1 MNLRFFNSLLRK
13 QDNID
18 EIKRCLRD
26 ATSTATNPK
35 ITEELLKEFA
45 LDGDHLVH
53 KPSQRT
59 VVDTGD
65 VDEILKQEY
74 DDLSKSAGLGV
85 GKFYELVSDL
95 YLNISVNAVKR
106 FLKNQPAYQLT
117 KPFKKQ
123 VNKPL
128 LATHKNQKWMI
139 DLIDMSRY
147 SGFNN
152 NHVYILTCV
161 DVFTRYLFTAALKKK
176 EAADVAAAMRRFIE
190 EAEDSP
196 QVCISDNGLEFRGEL
211 SELFKDK
218 GVKQIFTRSY
228 SPESNG
234 LVEGINKIVRGKLA
248 DVMVRK
254 KSRNWTEH
262 LRTITDSWNQTKH
275 SGMEHDPAFL
285 FLSADD
291 EVEEERKAAREHMEK
306 KAIKKVMK
314 TKSQQFQVGD
324 VVRYLIATRSSELRK
339 QQKTSR
345 VSNLKWAPVKWTPE
359 LYRIKGIVQVR
370 DSDAP
375 KQKTQYTLENM
386 NGRALGAGKR
396 FFANQLQLVAKAG
409 KRIPDGMD
417 MDPDLARQLNRL
429 GDEAQPQPA
438 PRQRQPRQQPPPI
451 PQPPRRGSRQRQ
463 APQRPMQ
470 DSYVYEN

>member
-1 MNLRFFNSLLRK
+1 
-13 QDNID
+13 
-18 EIKRCLRD
+18 
-26 ATSTATNPK
+26 
-35 ITEELLKEFA
+35 
-45 LDGDHLVH
+45 
-53 KPSQRT
+53 
-59 VVDTGD
+59 
-65 VDEILKQEY
+65 
-74 DDLSKSAGLGV
+74 
-85 GKFYELVSDL
+85 
-95 YLNISVNAVKR
+95 
-106 FLKNQPAYQLT
+106 
-117 KPFKKQ
+117 
-123 VNKPL
+123 
-128 LATHKNQKWMI
+128 
-139 DLIDMSRY
+139 
-147 SGFNN
+147 
-152 NHVYILTCV
+152 
-161 DVFTRYLFTAALKKK
+161 
-176 EAADVAAAMRRFIE
+176 
-190 EAEDSP
+190 
-196 QVCISDNGLEFRGEL
+196 
-211 SELFKDK
+211 
-218 GVKQIFTRSY
+218 
-228 SPESNG
+228 
-234 LVEGINKIVRGKLA
+234 
-248 DVMVRK
+248 
-254 KSRNWTEH
+254 
-262 LRTITDSWNQTKH
+262 
-275 SGMEHDPAFL
+275 MEHDPAFL